1 MPDFL
6 IQALDSAIH
15 RREDFICE
23 SPELTAFLQKQARKE
38 MEAGASAC
46 FVLVLK
52 TDPGRIAGFYT
63 LSAAEI
69 NATDLP
75 EKMAKKLPRYTQL
88 PATLLGR
95 LARDS
100 AFRGCGIGDRLMF
113 NALARAWSSSREVGS
128 VAVIADPKN
137 EKAADFYRDFHFLTL
152 KPGRLFLP
160 MREVEQLLA
169 SRSKSAR

>member
-6 IQALDSAIH
+6 IQPLDPAIH
-15 RREDFICE
+15 RREEFGCE

-52 TDPGRIAGFYT
+52 TYPGRIAGFYT

-69 NATDLP
+69 NATELP
-75 EKMAKKLPRYTQL
+75 EKLAKKLPRYAKL

-100 AFRGCGIGDRLMF
+100 AFQGRGIGDRLMF
-113 NALARAWSSSREVGS
+113 NALARAWSSSRELGS
-128 VAVIADPKN
+128 MAVIADPKN
-137 EKAADFYRDFHFLTL
+137 EKAAAFYRDFHFLSL
-152 KPGRLFLP
+152 KPSRLFLP

-169 SRSKSAR
+169 NRAKSAK